1 MQLTPGTHLMPWLC
15 ILKSETTWKIS
26 FFKYYSYLLHDAVD
40 PGNALDALALQL
52 EVAAVILV
60 FGPVDTLGLHR
71 DLDIYRA

>member
-1 MQLTPGTHLMPWLC
+1 M
-15 ILKSETTWKIS
+15 ILL
-26 FFKYYSYLLHDAVD
+26 YLLLDAVD